1 VKTTMKIMKPT
12 QKTMSTNEKDIEK
25 TMKIITNIEIH
36 MKNNGKTMKDFD
48 KPIKHYGSNGK
59 TH

>member
-1 VKTTMKIMKPT
+1 MKKTLK
-12 QKTMSTNEKDIEK
+12 K
-25 TMKIITNIEIH
+25 TMKIITNIETH
-36 MKNNGKTMKDFD
+36 MKNNGKTMKYFD

>member
-1 VKTTMKIMKPT
+1 MKIMKPT

-25 TMKIITNIEIH
+25 TMKIITNIETH